1 MKKLI
6 FFMIGL
12 VSAIALQAKTIYLNA
27 GDVWNNSSA
36 VFFVHSWSTA
46 EDATDVQMTLL
57 DGNIYKA
64 DINDDHNMAIF
75 LRLAPG
81 KTEVVW
87 EDNNDCWGRTDNQ
100 TLEEGKDL
108 FTVTAYRAGSKYS
121 DGTWSAYSSDPVVEP
136 EPEVAKYYIA
146 GTMTDWAAK
155 MVEMTAGNGD
165 TLTATIALEADSLYE
180 FKVVRIQGT
189 DTVWYGNVEAATM
202 VYGNSTGWWL
212 KGEVNVGL
220 RTTKAADYLF
230 IFEKNE
236 NNMISV
242 VIPDPETIDDPELD
256 LGFYLAGDMT
266 NWADGKVK
274 FEDGTITM
282 SLSEVKTYEMKV
294 IEVTAEGMVWYSA
307 DGEMNKDN
315 CTDWILYSDVNANIR
330 LVVETAGEY
339 TFNWNADEKKLS
351 VVYPSSTT
359 GWDEIRMEG
368 VSAKVLV
375 DGVLYIIRDNKMY
388 NVQGMQVR

>member
-1 MKKLI
+1 
-6 FFMIGL
+6 
-12 VSAIALQAKTIYLNA
+12 
-27 GDVWNNSSA
+27 
-36 VFFVHSWSTA
+36 
-46 EDATDVQMTLL
+46 
-57 DGNIYKA
+57 
-64 DINDDHNMAIF
+64 
-75 LRLAPG
+75 
-81 KTEVVW
+81 
-87 EDNNDCWGRTDNQ
+87 
-100 TLEEGKDL
+100 
-108 FTVTAYRAGSKYS
+108 
-121 DGTWSAYSSDPVVEP
+121 
-136 EPEVAKYYIA
+136 
-146 GTMTDWAAK
+146 
-155 MVEMTAGNGD
+155 
-165 TLTATIALEADSLYE
+165 E